1 MHSLLSAAALVSLF
15 SQTPA
20 PAPTPAPVATAA
32 AAPIE
37 NPFISLLP
45 HLGEDLVALPSITNA
60 GILATGGAL
69 ALVFHNNHD
78 ERLRNW
84 VIQQDASSPSSSVGN
99 FVGDGVTQG
108 AAAVAVWL
116 AGRATGS
123 SRVENTGANL
133 IRAQVLNGVLT
144 QGLKLAVN
152 RTRPDG
158 GSHALPSGHTSAAF
172 ATAAVIQH
180 DYGVGAALP
189 FYALGGFIG
198 WSRVRTNHHWLS
210 DVAFGAALGMV
221 AGRAASRDRPGQWS
235 AVPVKT
241 PGGFALYLVRTST
254 GRTSPPRSK

>member
-20 PAPTPAPVATAA
+20 PAPSPAPVATAA
-32 AAPIE
+32 PAAID
-37 NPFISLLP
+37 NPFTSLLP

-78 ERLRNW
+78 ARLHNW
-84 VIQQDASSPSSSVGN
+84 VLQQDASSPSSSVGN
-99 FVGDGVTQG
+99 VIGDGITQG

-116 AGRATGS
+116 AGRAS
-123 SRVENTGANL
+123 DSRRVENTGANM

-144 QGLKLAVN
+144 QGLKLAVD

-158 GSHALPSGHTSAAF
+158 GSHAFPSGHTSAAF
-172 ATAAVIQH
+172 ATAAVMQH
-180 DYGVGAALP
+180 DYGIGAALP

-198 WSRVRTNHHWLS
+198 WARVRTNHHWLS
-210 DVAFGAALGMV
+210 DVAFGAALGIV
-221 AGRAASRDRPGQWS
+221 SGRAASHGKPGQWS

-241 PGGFALYLVRTST
+241 PGGFALYFVRTPT
-254 GRTSPPRSK
+254 GRTSPQRSK